1 MFNGLMIE
9 LRLNSRRKGE
19 TKMFERRRELIIR
32 YKRGKRLP
40 ESHEKESLET
50 EMGKVEARWQ

>member
-19 TKMFERRRELIIR
+19 TKMFERMREFIIR

-40 ESHEKESLET
+40 ESPEKESLEI

>member
-1 MFNGLMIE
+1 
-9 LRLNSRRKGE
+9 
-19 TKMFERRRELIIR
+19 MFERMRELIIR

-40 ESHEKESLET
+40 ESPEKESLEI